1 MTNILTANEAAN
13 FLRTA
18 PTDAVMLQYLPMVDA
33 YLQHAS
39 GHDWAADSP
48 IHPVA
53 KLTAGALL
61 IYWYDNPGMLG
72 QTPQAVSAALTQLEA
87 LALTYRK
94 VEFAGLSGAGG
105 IALAGA
111 RKGDKVVRVVGTYGV
126 SGSQAASFESVVS
139 VDGQLQQTDGADLSG
154 NLYAAVLHHP
164 ADDVSA

>member
-1 MTNILTANEAAN
+1 MTILTAAEAAN
-13 FLRTA
+13 FLRTHA
-18 PTDAVMLQYLPMVDA
+18 DDAVMLQLMPLVDEYLKN
-33 YLQHAS
+33 AS
-39 GHDWAADSP
+39 GHDWTTDSTK
-48 IHPVA
+48 HPTA
-53 KLTAGALL
+53 KLAAGMLL
-61 IYWYDNPGMLG
+61 SFWYDQPLMVG
-72 QTPQAVSAALTQLEA
+72 QTPAPLSAALVQLEA
-87 LALTYRK
+87 EALKYRK

-154 NLYAAVLHHP
+154 NLYAAALHHP